1 MRTKLIDLWLCAGLL
16 LSGGVAL
23 ADSSPA
29 PAKQQHESSDQGFL
43 EKALGVNQLE
53 LQLGQLA
60 AQRATTPEVKAMGKK
75 MVEKHTELGQQ
86 LAELAR
92 QSGGSGKAAL
102 SSDQRATYDR
112 VASQSGSALDSMFKE
127 VVDAGH
133 VKELA
138 MYRDEVS
145 RAKSPGLRELA
156 QRRVAKLE
164 ETVAQAKAP
173 APKPKSEPSQD
184 W

>member
-1 MRTKLIDLWLCAGLL
+1 LINLGLCAGLL
-16 LSGGVAL
+16 MSGGVAL
-23 ADSSPA
+23 ADQSPA
-29 PAKQQHESSDQGFL
+29 PAKQHESSDQGFL

-60 AQRATTPEVKAMGKK
+60 AQRATTAEVKAMGKK

-92 QSGGSGKAAL
+92 QAGGSGKAAL
-102 SSDQRATYDR
+102 TSDQRATYDR
-112 VASQSGSALDSMFKE
+112 VASQSGSALDTVFKE

-145 RAKSPGLRELA
+145 RAKSPALRELA

-173 APKPKSEPSQD
+173 APKPKSEPTQD